1 MSGLIIVGAGPG
13 LGLAIAQRFATTGMP
28 VALIARSAGVTD
40 LAERTG
46 PTARGYQADVTDEKS
61 LTTTLDA
68 IIADQGVPDALVY
81 NAAIIQRDNPGELTP
96 EAHLQAWSV
105 NVLGALITTRHLTP
119 AMLTRGSG
127 TIILTGGMPA
137 PDPRYTSLSLGKAD
151 IRALT
156 TILHEAYAPQG
167 LHTATVT
174 IDCHMVPGTDSDPTL
189 IAEHYWNL
197 HRQPP
202 EAWALEIVHHGTTQV

>member
-28 VALIARSAGVTD
+28 VALIARSAGVTE
-40 LAERTG
+40 LAARTG
-46 PTARGYQADVTDEKS
+46 PTTRGYQADVTDEKS

-81 NAAIIQRDNPGELTP
+81 NAAVIQRDHPAELTP

-119 AMLTRGSG
+119 AMIARGSG
-127 TIILTGGMPA
+127 TLVLTGGMPA

-156 TILHEAYAPQG
+156 TMLHEAYAPQG
-167 LHTATVT
+167 IHAATVT
-174 IDCHMVPGTDSDPTL
+174 IDCPIIPGTDSDPAL
-189 IAEHYWNL
+189 IAEHYWDL
-197 HRQPP
+197 YRQPR
-202 EAWALEIVHHGTTQV
+202 EDWDLEITHHGSASV